1 MVCRFAGSEFW
12 IISGMNKELPA
23 KGFLIL
29 RPDGFVNPSVNPSAD
44 GSADPSADPS
54 TSKKR

>member
-12 IISGMNKELPA
+12 IIERMNKDLPA

-29 RPDGFVNPSVNPSAD
+29 RPDGSADPSVNP
-44 GSADPSADPS
+44 SADPSADPS